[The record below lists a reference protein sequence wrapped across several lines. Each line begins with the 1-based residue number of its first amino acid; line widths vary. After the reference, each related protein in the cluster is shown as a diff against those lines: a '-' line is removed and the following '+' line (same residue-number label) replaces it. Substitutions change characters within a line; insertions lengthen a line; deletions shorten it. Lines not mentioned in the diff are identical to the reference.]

1 MRASLVAVVA
11 LSTIVAPILSVRADE
26 IPTLNIEPLCR
37 GIVSQGS
44 DPAGGSEPKLAFRN
58 CMDTEKAEREKLKKE
73 WSKFSSEDKRHCVAV
88 STTDGGESSYSELI
102 TCLEM
107 SRDVKKLTSRSQSNT
122 DVIATAAPEVQPDPN
137 LDADDQLSPSQT
149 TQSMPAVAEPAG
161 VSGHQPASPAMHVS
175 ANTVTEPRA
184 EAATPLRP
192 AAFPI
197 IACSGPFALDSGNL
211 SLAVA
216 FNSKNV
222 VFAEVDGG
230 PIGKV
235 PASVVFPNDPKRR
248 LEVWWSDPASR
259 TRVYLIVINGQSGW
273 TAPLGLRLGLTL
285 AEMQKLNRKPFKLT
299 GFDTKNVASVS
310 DWDGGALADL
320 PGGCK
325 AGVNLHSD
333 PKAPV
338 GAVAALSAD
347 HEFSSADAA
356 MRVIKPTIS
365 EILIGY

>member
-107 SRDVKKLTSRSQSNT
+107 SRDVKKLTSRSPSIRRYS
-122 DVIATAAPEVQPDPN
+122 DGRSGSAARSEPRRGRSTLTV
-137 LDADDQLSPSQT
+137 ADDAIDARCCGTCRRLRPPACLS
-149 TQSMPAVAEPAG
+149 G
-161 VSGHQPASPAMHVS
+161 NHVS

-216 FNSKNV
+216 FDSKNV

-259 TRVYLIVINGQSGW
+259 TRVYPS
-273 TAPLGLRLGLTL
+273 
-285 AEMQKLNRKPFKLT
+285 
-299 GFDTKNVASVS
+299 
-310 DWDGGALADL
+310 
-320 PGGCK
+320 
-325 AGVNLHSD
+325 
-333 PKAPV
+333 
-338 GAVAALSAD
+338 
-347 HEFSSADAA
+347 
-356 MRVIKPTIS
+356 
-365 EILIGY
+365 